1 MRSPGRPGTKER
13 ALLSLLP
20 LSHSLSPHPSK
31 QHQNNRPL
39 TSNSK
44 RRADPPPPQTSTG
57 GGSGT
62 IDGGSGG
69 RGWSGGGGGG
79 GGGSGGG
86 GGGKSGGGNDNANG
100 GGFGWK
106 GWRDR
111 VAYDPEFPFKVLLEQ
126 IIGVGASVI
135 GDMSSRP
142 NWGMNEL
149 DFVFATLVVGS
160 VVNFSL
166 MYLLAPTAGAAAV
179 GGAAAGAQLPFL
191 QRLLSDHYLRLWGAP
206 GGNMFEPGAFTA
218 VQRLTNFAYKGV
230 VFAAIGMA
238 AGVVGTSISNG
249 LIEVRKRMDPNF
261 VQQNEAP
268 SVIGNAACWS
278 LHMGLSSNL
287 RYQALGGVD
296 RALVKVMPT
305 AAFRLYGAVIR
316 AINNA
321 VGGISFV
328 VIARAFGVQKAA
340 EAPEPATA
348 GKKGGKKNNG
358 KALAAAGK
366 RA

>member
-1 MRSPGRPGTKER
+1 MPTAVGAGTHLCSPVFLLGPPFSTRPLNTT
-13 ALLSLLP
+13 
-20 LSHSLSPHPSK
+20 
-31 QHQNNRPL
+31 NRPPL
-39 TSNSK
+39 RLGTRHK
-44 RRADPPPPQTSTG
+44 RTNPAPPQTSTG
-57 GGSGT
+57 GGGT
-62 IDGGSGG
+62 IDGGSG
-69 RGWSGGGGGG
+69 RGWSGGGGG

-86 GGGKSGGGNDNANG
+86 GGGNGANNNDNT

-126 IIGVGASVI
+126 VIGVGASVI

-166 MYLLAPTAGAAAV
+166 MYLLAPTAAAAAAVPGAAA
-179 GGAAAGAQLPFL
+179 ASAKLPLL
-191 QRLLSDHYLRLWGAP
+191 QRLLSDHYLKIWGAP

-218 VQRLTNFAYKGV
+218 AQRLTNFFYKGV
-230 VFAAIGMA
+230 VFATIGLA

-249 LIEVRKRMDPNF
+249 LIEVRKRMDPSF
-261 VQQNEAP
+261 VQQNEPP
-268 SVIGNAACWS
+268 SVLGNAACWS

-287 RYQALGGVD
+287 RYQALGGAD
-296 RALVKVMPT
+296 RALVKMMPQ
-305 AAFRLYGAVIR
+305 AAFRLYGAVVR
-316 AINNA
+316 AVNNA

-328 VIARAFGVQKAA
+328 VIARAFGVQKSAA
-340 EAPEPATA
+340 QAEVVEVK
-348 GKKGGKKNNG
+348 GKKAAKKA
-358 KALAAAGK
+358 KAAVAAAK

>member
-1 MRSPGRPGTKER
+1 MRN
-13 ALLSLLP
+13 P
-20 LSHSLSPHPSK
+20 LTFPPPADPPI
-31 QHQNNRPL
+31 NPATRNRPHIL
-39 TSNSK
+39 RSGK

-57 GGSGT
+57 GGAGT
-62 IDGGSGG
+62 IGGPGGG
-69 RGWSGGGGGG
+69 RI

-86 GGGKSGGGNDNANG
+86 GGGSGSGGGGGKSGDG
-100 GGFGWK
+100 GSGSGGKDGGFGWK

-126 IIGVGASVI
+126 VIGVGASVL

-160 VVNFSL
+160 VVNFAL
-166 MYLLAPTAGAAAV
+166 MYLLAPT
-179 GGAAAGAQLPFL
+179 GGAAAAAAGAAGAASAAAAASARLPFL
-191 QRLLSDHYLRLWGAP
+191 QRVLSDHYLRQWRAP

-218 VQRLTNFAYKGV
+218 AQRLTNFAYKGV
-230 VFAAIGMA
+230 VFAAIGLA
-238 AGVVGTSISNG
+238 AGVVGTSLSNG
-249 LIEVRKRMDPNF
+249 LLNVRKRLDPDF
-261 VQQNEAP
+261 VSQNEPP
-268 SVIGNAACWS
+268 SVLGNAACWS

-296 RALVKVMPT
+296 RAMVKVMPQT
-305 AAFRLYGAVIR
+305 AFRLYGAAVR
-316 AINNA
+316 AVNNA

-328 VIARAFGVQKAA
+328 VIARAFGVQKSAAPAAAAA
-340 EAPEPATA
+340 EAGAA
-348 GKKGGKKNNG
+348 GGGKKGGGKKAG
-358 KALAAAGK
+358 GGK